1 MAMSETTFDPNT
13 LLGKRLGTYEVAS
26 LLGTG
31 GMGHVFRARDVSL
44 DREVALKVLK
54 PDLVRDR
61 EFEARFI
68 REARVVAKLE
78 HPAIVQIYSAG
89 RAQGHLFLAMQLC
102 NGETVDQ
109 RIRDHGP
116 IPAKEALRVVRRV
129 AEALEYAH
137 QRGLMHRDVKPTNI
151 MIDDA
156 GGVKIMDFG
165 LARSVV
171 TLDGLTKNG
180 VFYGTPEYSSPEQC
194 QTNQI
199 DVRTDIFSL
208 GVVLY
213 EMLTGKVP
221 FVAETPLALFKKI
234 SEEQPLPLRHL
245 NPKVPRPVE
254 TLVGAML
261 EKDRERRIPSA
272 RAVIEAIDRVLEGSS
287 RPLPSA
293 RRATGWM
300 PWAVGLAA
308 GAIAAVAIVLAGGGP
323 APVEAPPLPPPTIQ
337 PVSGE
342 APVKRPLK
350 VVVADFDM
358 LSADRPDDSYR
369 IAIPDMLISQLAQ
382 FRHLSVVT
390 RDQMLW
396 KIRESAPGAAGVSK
410 AHEDLLLRAFSPD
423 LYVTGTYHL
432 RGGMLNFSI
441 HCYKVAAGAPP
452 QSVFTRA
459 FVDTE
464 ARFFEM
470 IDEAVRFFDGE
481 LRRHASTILAVAV
494 PEAVDPILP
503 ARETFQTRFA
513 FAGMRDEAEERAL
526 SDRGRRLAAKGFA
539 QEQAGNR
546 PAPLAAADKA
556 EAEAEAEA
564 LQRAGDHPAA
574 TPGAAFPA
582 REPESFREKKSQAGA
597 AAAAAAVDKVFRD
610 ERQRRQWVYSVQAA
624 LDRLSDRNQA
634 ERYRQSLM
642 GAGADLAAL
651 ESLNESL
658 RSSREG
664 AGAVQVRVVCGLHGP
679 LEGENACRGCGASIQ
694 IVLERVK

>member
-1 MAMSETTFDPNT
+1 MNESAFDPNS
-13 LLGKRLGTYEVAS
+13 LIGKRLGTYEVLS

-68 REARVVAKLE
+68 REARVVARLE

-89 RAQGHLFLAMQLC
+89 RAQGYLFLAMQLC

-116 IPAKEALRVVRRV
+116 IPAKEALRIARRV
-129 AEALEYAH
+129 AEALDYAH

-171 TLDGLTKNG
+171 TLDGLTKTG

-199 DVRTDIFSL
+199 DARTDIFSL

-245 NPKVPRPVE
+245 NPKVPRSVE
-254 TLVGAML
+254 ALVNAML
-261 EKDRERRIPSA
+261 EKDRERRIPTA

-287 RPLPSA
+287 RPVDPP
-293 RRATGWM
+293 RRAASWA
-300 PWAVGLAA
+300 PWIVGLAA
-308 GAIAAVAIVLAGGGP
+308 GAIAAVAIVLAGGDSPSP
-323 APVEAPPLPPPTIQ
+323 ASPPPLRRPPIEPL
-337 PVSGE
+337 SGE
-342 APVKRPLK
+342 APIKRPLK
-350 VVVADFDM
+350 VVIADFDM

-396 KIRESAPGAAGVSK
+396 KIRETVSDASGVSK
-410 AHEDLLLRAFSPD
+410 AHEELLLRAFSPD

-432 RGGMLNFSI
+432 RGGMLNFSV
-441 HCYKVAAGAPP
+441 HCYKVAAGTPP
-452 QSVFTRA
+452 HSVFTRA
-459 FVDTE
+459 FVDSET
-464 ARFFEM
+464 RFFEM
-470 IDEAVRFFDGE
+470 IDEAVRFFDAE
-481 LRRHASTILAVAV
+481 LRRHASTILAVAL
-494 PEAVDPILP
+494 PEMSEPILP
-503 ARETFQTRFA
+503 AREAFHARFA
-513 FAGMRDEAEERAL
+513 FAGMQDEGNATLSGRGKRSMIKWVGDAQAERPV
-526 SDRGRRLAAKGFA
+526 LASV
-539 QEQAGNR
+539 
-546 PAPLAAADKA
+546 PLAEPPVGA
-556 EAEAEAEA
+556 EV
-564 LQRAGDHPAA
+564 
-574 TPGAAFPA
+574 
-582 REPESFREKKSQAGA
+582 EKRSRSRSV
-597 AAAAAAVDKVFRD
+597 AVEQILRD
-610 ERQRRQWVYSVQAA
+610 ERQRRQWIYSVQAA
-624 LDRLSDRNQA
+624 LDQLADRSQV
-634 ERYRQSLM
+634 EQFRQLLM
-642 GAGADLAAL
+642 NAGADLAAL
-651 ESLNESL
+651 ETLNRSL
-658 RSSREG
+658 RVTREG
-664 AGAVQVRVVCGLHGP
+664 VGAIQVRVVCGRHGT
-679 LEGENACRGCGASIQ
+679 LDRESACGGCGAPIR
-694 IVLERVK
+694 VVVERESNKTDDGGGK